1 MLNYHIVIPAR
12 YHSQRL
18 PGKPLLP
25 VNGKPML
32 QRVYEQAAKTDAKQI
47 IIATDDDKIAA
58 LANTWDV
65 QVCMTSP
72 VHPNGTDRIAEVI
85 ETLKLPD
92 EAIIVNVQGDEV
104 LIPPENITCVAKHCH
119 DDPSIAAATLYEPIN
134 TIEDVFDPN
143 IVKVVFNQA
152 GLAQYFTR
160 APVSWEREHFGQ
172 ENKQMAHPHY
182 RHIGLYAYRAGSL
195 RQYVQSAP
203 SEDEKAEKLEQL
215 RFLWHGQKIRVVNA
229 PVSSPPGIDTKA
241 DLVRIEH
248 YLNNLFSSTE

>member
-18 PGKPLLP
+18 PGKLLLP

-32 QRVYEQAAKTDAKQI
+32 QRVYEQAAKANPQHI
-47 IIATDDDKIAA
+47 IIATDNDQIAA
-58 LANTWDV
+58 LASTWDV

-72 VHPNGTDRIAEVI
+72 AHPNGTDRIAEVI

-104 LIPPENITCVAKHCH
+104 LIPPENITCVANLCH
-119 DDPSIAAATLYEPIN
+119 DDLTIAAATLYEPIDS
-134 TIEDVFDPN
+134 IEDVFDPN
-143 IVKVVFNQA
+143 IVKVVFNKA

-172 ENKQMAHPHY
+172 NRQQMAHPHY
-182 RHIGLYAYRAGSL
+182 RHVGLYAYRARSL
-195 RQYVQSAP
+195 RHYIQSPP

-215 RFLWHGQKIRVVNA
+215 RILWHGYKIRVVKA
-229 PVSSPPGIDTKA
+229 PVSSLPGIDTQA

-248 YLNNLFSSTE
+248 YLSKNL